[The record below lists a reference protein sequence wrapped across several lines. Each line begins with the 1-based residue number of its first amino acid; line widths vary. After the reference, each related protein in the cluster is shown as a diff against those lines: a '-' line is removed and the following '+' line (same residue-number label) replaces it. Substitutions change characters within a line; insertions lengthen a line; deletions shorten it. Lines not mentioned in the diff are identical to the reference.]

1 MWKFSQKIKNAHSKL
16 AKIMPQNQPEL
27 DTCRFWI
34 IWFIFIGSDTP
45 PCGTSSVTGS
55 WMIKSLLDVVVE
67 VPTADGAKVTD
78 SGISES
84 KKTGEERVEIA
95 FEFFFSS
102 SL

>member
-1 MWKFSQKIKNAHSKL
+1 
-16 AKIMPQNQPEL
+16 
-27 DTCRFWI
+27 
-34 IWFIFIGSDTP
+34 
-45 PCGTSSVTGS
+45 
-55 WMIKSLLDVVVE
+55 MIKSLLDVVVD

-84 KKTGEERVEIA
+84 TKTGEERVEIA